1 VIIHTS
7 IRWWRGVAWAEAY
20 KEGDEMANMNV
31 QDRAQYER
39 QDLSSPDRTLRV
51 TNRRPVL
58 AFMALAVVLLG
69 VLVYAVAWGIN
80 GWAQGLVLGVIVLT
94 TIGLMIAVS
103 PNRRA

>member
-1 VIIHTS
+1 MSHMTS
-7 IRWWRGVAWAEAY
+7 
-20 KEGDEMANMNV
+20 

-39 QDLSSPDRTLRV
+39 ADLGSPDRTLRV
-51 TNRRPVL
+51 TNRRPVI
-58 AFMALAVVLLG
+58 AFVALALVLLAA
-69 VLVYAVAWGIN
+69 LVYAVAWGIK